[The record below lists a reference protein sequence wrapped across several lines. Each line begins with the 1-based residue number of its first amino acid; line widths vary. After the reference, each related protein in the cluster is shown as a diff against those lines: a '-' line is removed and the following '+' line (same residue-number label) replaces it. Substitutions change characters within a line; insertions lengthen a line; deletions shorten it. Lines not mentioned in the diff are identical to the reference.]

1 MPWSEILPQFSITGT
16 LLTVLLLF
24 FAAIGEPFLG
34 RRAFSWLSRREGD
47 GRALELLYAV
57 TMGVHVLWGVLVL
70 TVVLTSP
77 NLHAV
82 DLGLRFP
89 DAWGPIVGGALG
101 GLVALVAF
109 WLLVNG
115 VPTKER
121 YPVLE
126 KLPEF
131 GKRKGGGGAS
141 EEPRGRKGHRGHR
154 GRRAPAKPMTLPE
167 PGRRQHLLL
176 PRTPRERALAAGMAV
191 TGGVFA
197 ELLYRGLFIVLLAS
211 MDVPLWIAAVLSV
224 VLFSLAHLY
233 QGWWGLVSAGFSGTL
248 FTILYLGTGSLVVPI
263 LVHVALNLRSIVFPP
278 ASELAKADEYGDH
291 EDDHYDDEYE
301 EGYTGEFEA
310 VESAPEPQAAT
321 GVTPEQSP
329 PAGTSPFGSP
339 GPLGAPAP
347 QGPPPG
353 APGPSYGAPSFGA
366 PGTPDGLGDGRPG
379 LDGREPRPRHPGPP
393 QPPMPPQRSH
403 RQGPSPGAPNPLPG
417 GYGTGPQPGSWGS
430 APDAWEP
437 RPPQGP
443 PPGAPQGPIPGAPYG
458 APPFGSPGPGEGS
471 GDMFGGPPPTPGHAP
486 GDFLSDD
493 PNPYPGT
500 GRDQDGGRFHPEEW
514 IDRRYGPGN
523 DTPGSGPTDR
533 S

>member
-1 MPWSEILPQFSITGT
+1 MPWSEILPQFSLAGT

-24 FAAIGEPFLG
+24 FAAVGEPFLG

-70 TVVLTSP
+70 VVLLTSP
-77 NLHAV
+77 GLHAV

-101 GLVALVAF
+101 GIVALVAF

-115 VPTKER
+115 MPTKEQ

-131 GKRKGGGGAS
+131 GKKGNGDDEGAS
-141 EEPRGRKGHRGHR
+141 EESRGRKGHRGHRGHR
-154 GRRAPAKPMTLPE
+154 GRRAPAKPMKLPE

-176 PRTPRERALAAGMAV
+176 PRTRKERILAAGMAV

-197 ELLYRGLFIVLLAS
+197 ELLYRGLFIVLVAS

-233 QGWWGLVSAGFSGTL
+233 QGWWGLVSAGLSGTL

-278 ASELAKADEYGDH
+278 ASELAKADEYAEY
-291 EDDHYDDEYE
+291 EDDYYDDEYE

-310 VESAPEPQAAT
+310 VDDGEPEPRAAT
-321 GVTPEQSP
+321 GAMPSQAP
-329 PAGTSPFGSP
+329 PASTPPFGNP
-339 GPLGAPAP
+339 GP
-347 QGPPPG
+347 QYPP
-353 APGPSYGAPSFGA
+353 
-366 PGTPDGLGDGRPG
+366 
-379 LDGREPRPRHPGPP
+379 
-393 QPPMPPQRSH
+393 
-403 RQGPSPGAPNPLPG
+403 
-417 GYGTGPQPGSWGS
+417 
-430 APDAWEP
+430 
-437 RPPQGP
+437 
-443 PPGAPQGPIPGAPYG
+443 PGAPYG
-458 APPFGSPGPGEGS
+458 APPPGGPNPSGGPWPQQPRPPQPPPQPHRQGPPPGGYGTDPRPGSWGPPPPQHQTPPQHQAPPFGAPGPGAGA
-471 GDMFGGPPPTPGHAP
+471 GDMLGDPPPTPRHAP

-493 PNPYPGT
+493 PNPYPGPRYDGE
-500 GRDQDGGRFHPEEW
+500 GRRLHPDEW
-514 IDRRYGPGN
+514 IDRRYGPGD
-523 DTPGSGPTDR
+523 DTPGPGSTDR
-533 S
+533 E

>member
-1 MPWSEILPQFSITGT
+1 MPWSEILPQFSLTGT

-24 FAAIGEPFLG
+24 FAAVGEPLLG

-57 TMGVHVLWGVLVL
+57 TMGVHILWGVLVL

-101 GLVALVAF
+101 GLVALVVF

-115 VPTKER
+115 MPTKER

-131 GKRKGGGGAS
+131 GKKNKKKGSDDDAS
-141 EEPRGRKGHRGHR
+141 EESRGRRGQRGHR
-154 GRRAPAKPMTLPE
+154 GRRAPAKPMTLPD
-167 PGRRQHLLL
+167 PGRRQYLLL
-176 PRTPRERALAAGMAV
+176 PRTTKERVLAAGMAV

-197 ELLYRGLFIVLLAS
+197 ELLYRGLFIVLVAS

-278 ASELAKADEYGDH
+278 ASELAKADEYADY
-291 EDDHYDDEYE
+291 EDDYYDDEYE

-310 VESAPEPQAAT
+310 VEGAPEPRETT
-321 GVTPEQSP
+321 GSMPGQGP
-329 PAGTSPFGSP
+329 PAGTPPFGNP

-347 QGPPPG
+347 QGPHPG
-353 APGPSYGAPSFGA
+353 APGGPGNPYGAPSHQ
-366 PGTPDGLGDGRPG
+366 
-379 LDGREPRPRHPGPP
+379 EPRPRRPGPP
-393 QPPMPPQRSH
+393 QLPQQPY
-403 RQGPSPGAPNPLPG
+403 RQGPPPVA
-417 GYGTGPQPGSWGS
+417 
-430 APDAWEP
+430 
-437 RPPQGP
+437 PQGP
-443 PPGAPQGPIPGAPYG
+443 PPPTPYG
-458 APPFGSPGPGEGS
+458 APP
-471 GDMFGGPPPTPGHAP
+471 PPPTPGHAP
-486 GDFLSDD
+486 GDFLADD
-493 PNPYPGT
+493 PNPYRGV
-500 GRDQDGGRFHPEEW
+500 GHDQGGRRAHPDEW

-523 DTPGSGPTDR
+523 DTPGSGPTGR

>member
-1 MPWSEILPQFSITGT
+1 MPWSEILPQFSLTGT

-24 FAAIGEPFLG
+24 FAAVGEPLLG

-57 TMGVHVLWGVLVL
+57 TMGVHILWGVLVL
-70 TVVLTSP
+70 AVVLTSP
-77 NLHAV
+77 ELHPV

-101 GLVALVAF
+101 GLVALLAF

-115 VPTKER
+115 MPTKER
-121 YPVLE
+121 FPALG
-126 KLPEF
+126 KLPAL
-131 GKRKGGGGAS
+131 GKRNRKKGSGDDAS
-141 EEPRGRKGHRGHR
+141 EESRGRRGHRGHR
-154 GRRAPAKPMTLPE
+154 GRRAPAKPMTLPD
-167 PGRRQHLLL
+167 PGRRQYLLL
-176 PRTPRERALAAGMAV
+176 PRTTKERALAAGMAV

-197 ELLYRGLFIVLLAS
+197 ELLYRGLFIVLVAS

-278 ASELAKADEYGDH
+278 ASELAKADEYAAY
-291 EDDHYDDEYE
+291 EDDYYDDECE

-310 VESAPEPQAAT
+310 VEGAAEPQEAT
-321 GVTPEQSP
+321 GVTPGQGP
-329 PAGTSPFGSP
+329 PAGTPPFGNP

-353 APGPSYGAPSFGA
+353 VPGNPYGAPSHQEPW
-366 PGTPDGLGDGRPG
+366 PGR
-379 LDGREPRPRHPGPP
+379 PGPP
-393 QPPMPPQRSH
+393 QPPLPPQ
-403 RQGPSPGAPNPLPG
+403 QPQQ
-417 GYGTGPQPGSWGS
+417 PQP
-430 APDAWEP
+430 PY
-437 RPPQGP
+437 RQGP
-443 PPGAPQGPIPGAPYG
+443 PPSTPYG
-458 APPFGSPGPGEGS
+458 APP
-471 GDMFGGPPPTPGHAP
+471 PPPGHVP

-493 PNPYPGT
+493 PTPYPGA
-500 GRDQDGGRFHPEEW
+500 GRDQDGRRLHPDEW
-514 IDRRYGPGN
+514 IDRRYRPGD
-523 DTPGSGPTDR
+523 DTPGSGPTGR
-533 S
+533 